1 MIIVSNGPA
10 GFMIGGDAEFCY
22 LPEKILEAHCHLR
35 DFLAKYDQAELACD
49 FNDMA
54 VRHLV
59 TRAARER
66 GFRVHDL
73 KGLEP
78 CSESESWH

>member
-10 GFMIGGDAEFCY
+10 GFMVGGDAEFCY
-22 LPEKILEAHCHLR
+22 LPERILDAHKHLIE
-35 DFLAKYDQAELACD
+35 FLARYDQAELACD
-49 FNDMA
+49 FGNMA

-73 KGLEP
+73 RGLE
-78 CSESESWH
+78 CSESELH